1 MPQLNP
7 SPWLLIL
14 MFSWLVFTTIIP
26 PKVASHKNPNDP
38 NPQSTETPKMI
49 PWAWRWH

>member
-14 MFSWLVFTTIIP
+14 MFSWLVFTTVIP
-26 PKVASHKNPNDP
+26 PKVASHMTPNDP
-38 NPQSTETPKMI
+38 NPQNADIPKMT
-49 PWAWRWH
+49 PWAWQWH